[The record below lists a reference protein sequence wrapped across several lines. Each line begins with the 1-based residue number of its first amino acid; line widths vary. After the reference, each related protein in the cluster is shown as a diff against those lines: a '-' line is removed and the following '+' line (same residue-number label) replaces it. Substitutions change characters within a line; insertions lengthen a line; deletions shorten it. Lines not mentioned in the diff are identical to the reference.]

1 MLSQWL
7 HDPGV
12 GASTAESVLPFAR
25 SGGGRPVHG
34 GVAGGGGGNGV
45 GVGEGGPAGGGLD
58 LDPSSVVEAHR
69 HATQAEELRRDGR
82 LLEALQEH
90 LEASHCFLE
99 AAERLHNTHGVVR
112 ADYDKGGR
120 VCVDLAML
128 EDGVVLFIKSTCDH
142 VLTFSVL
149 PANLVHLSDSF
160 SSLPPNF
167 HHPYLDG
174 RRPRPPLR
182 RPRPTSQ
189 NPPTTPPKRQ
199 HFRLHHSPQD
209 HSSSYPHASSS

>member
-25 SGGGRPVHG
+25 SGGSRPVHG

-82 LLEALQEH
+82 LPEALQEH

-99 AAERLHNTHGVVR
+99 AAERLHNAHGVVR
-112 ADYDKGGR
+112 ADYDKGRR
-120 VCVDLAML
+120 VCVYLAML

-149 PANLVHLSDSF
+149 PANPVHLLDPFS
-160 SSLPPNF
+160 SSLPP
-167 HHPYLDG
+167 
-174 RRPRPPLR
+174 
-182 RPRPTSQ
+182 
-189 NPPTTPPKRQ
+189 
-199 HFRLHHSPQD
+199 SPFL
-209 HSSSYPHASSS
+209 ASG

>member
-25 SGGGRPVHG
+25 SGGSRPGPG
-34 GVAGGGGGNGV
+34 GVAGGSAGGRDA
-45 GVGEGGPAGGGLD
+45 GPPGGGLD

-99 AAERLHNTHGVVR
+99 AAERLHNAQHGVVR
-112 ADYDKGGR
+112 ADYDREGEGGMR
-120 VCVDLAML
+120 LFRQ
-128 EDGVVLFIKSTCDH
+128 ESIGVVQLQCA
-142 VLTFSVL
+142 
-149 PANLVHLSDSF
+149 PACLVHCPFCALLLF
-160 SSLPPNF
+160 S
-167 HHPYLDG
+167 G
-174 RRPRPPLR
+174 RGV
-182 RPRPTSQ
+182 
-189 NPPTTPPKRQ
+189 
-199 HFRLHHSPQD
+199 
-209 HSSSYPHASSS
+209 

>member
-25 SGGGRPVHG
+25 SGGSRPGPG
-34 GVAGGGGGNGV
+34 GVAGGSAGGRDA
-45 GVGEGGPAGGGLD
+45 GPPGGGLD

-99 AAERLHNTHGVVR
+99 AAERLHNAQHGVVR
-112 ADYDKGGR
+112 ADYDREGEGGMR
-120 VCVDLAML
+120 VCV
-128 EDGVVLFIKSTCDH
+128 
-142 VLTFSVL
+142 
-149 PANLVHLSDSF
+149 
-160 SSLPPNF
+160 
-167 HHPYLDG
+167 
-174 RRPRPPLR
+174 
-182 RPRPTSQ
+182 
-189 NPPTTPPKRQ
+189 
-199 HFRLHHSPQD
+199 
-209 HSSSYPHASSS
+209 